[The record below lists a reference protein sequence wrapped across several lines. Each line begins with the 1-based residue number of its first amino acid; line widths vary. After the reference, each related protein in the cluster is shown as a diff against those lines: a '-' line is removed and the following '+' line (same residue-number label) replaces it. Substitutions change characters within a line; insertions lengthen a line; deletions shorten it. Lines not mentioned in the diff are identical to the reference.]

1 MANLKKLLKMN
12 LSKKITLL
20 LFSIMSMS
28 IFAQKEMKE
37 GVISM
42 KITMSSENEQVNA
55 SLAMLGDMST
65 TTYFKGQKSRTE
77 MKSPMTGDNTTIID
91 NTNKEMLVLLDNPML
106 GKKYLKNTIDVSNED
121 LNNITVKETGD
132 TKTIL
137 GYKCKGYDIIIK
149 KDDTET
155 KMTMYTTDKIS
166 APNQNSTGLGGK
178 VKGYPMYMVLN
189 MSQSGMP
196 LKTIMEVVEIKNE
209 GVDNNKFDMTIPEG
223 YSKMDD
229 SK

>member
-1 MANLKKLLKMN
+1 MN

-20 LFSIMSMS
+20 LFLTFSMS
-28 IFAQKEMKE
+28 IYAQKELKE

-42 KITMSSENEQVNA
+42 KINMSSENEQVNA
-55 SLAMLGDMST
+55 SLSMLGDIST

-77 MKSPMTGDNTTIID
+77 MKNPMTGENITILDNSS
-91 NTNKEMLVLLDNPML
+91 KEMLVLLNNPML
-106 GKKYLKNTIDVSNED
+106 GKKYLKSTMDVSDED

-137 GYKCKGYDIIIK
+137 GYNCKGYDVIVK

-155 KMTMYTTDKIS
+155 KMTMYTTDKIL

-178 VKGYPMYMVLN
+178 VKGYPMYIVLN
-189 MSQSGMP
+189 ISQAGMP
-196 LKTIMEVVEIKNE
+196 LKTTMEVIEIKNE
-209 GVDNNKFDMTIPEG
+209 SVDNNKFDMTIPEG
-223 YSKMDD
+223 YSKMDN
-229 SK
+229 KK

>member
-1 MANLKKLLKMN
+1 MK

-20 LFSIMSMS
+20 LFLTFSMS
-28 IFAQKEMKE
+28 IFAQKEIEE
-37 GVISM
+37 GIISM

-55 SLAMLGDMST
+55 SLAMIGNMST
-65 TTYFKGQKSRTE
+65 ITYFKGQKSRTE

-91 NTNKEMLVLLDNPML
+91 NTTKEMLVLLDNPML
-106 GKKYLKNTIDVSNED
+106 GKKYMKNTIDTSDED
-121 LNNITVKETGD
+121 LNNIEVKKTGD

-137 GYKCKGYDIIIK
+137 GYKCQGYDIIIK

-189 MSQSGMP
+189 ISQSGMP
-196 LKTIMEVVEIKNE
+196 LKTTMEVIEIKNE
-209 GVDNNKFDMTIPEG
+209 NVDNSKFDMTVPEG
-223 YSKMDD
+223 FSEMDTG
-229 SK
+229 K